1 MGWGRDLFPY
11 VVELQLFFSPLLLGG
26 GGGGG
31 GGGLVGSGRVGEKRG
46 LLLIYVYFL
55 RGEEG
60 RKEGKKRER
69 WFDYLFLLCLWD
81 GGRENRCCVLFC
93 VDLAWKKI

>member
-1 MGWGRDLFPY
+1 MAAAEAVGW
-11 VVELQLFFSPLLLGG
+11 
-26 GGGGG
+26 
-31 GGGLVGSGRVGEKRG
+31 SGRVGSGKKG
-46 LLLIYVYFL
+46 LRIDICIVSA
-55 RGEEG
+55 GEG

-93 VDLAWKKI
+93 VDLAWKDM